1 MSLKNYL
8 LLPMFLMLG
17 QLFGQVP
24 PIIETEKLMSLGS
37 RSGYRIEFLRTK
49 PGYVEDCWVDF
60 FKGELQVKPKYD
72 KKKKEYCA
80 ADVRASFLKADTPVD
95 FYSKAEESGTSKE
108 DADFILWIDMN
119 ADQFLS
125 KNSNPDASKEAEAM
139 LLRFAKFVRMAQ
151 VTDQLKIEDKKLR
164 EDEGDLKKLQ
174 REKDGLLKDIEGW
187 KKKIAKAEDELKA
200 NELAQQKK
208 TSDIEMQT
216 KAVQNVQA
224 KLSEIE
230 KSK

>member
-8 LLPMFLMLG
+8 LLPMFLMIG

-37 RSGYRIEFLRTK
+37 RSAYRIEFLRAK

-60 FKGELQVKPKYD
+60 FKQELQVKPKYD

-80 ADVRASFLKADTPVD
+80 ADVRASFLKADVPVD

-108 DADFILWIDMN
+108 DSDFILWIDLN
-119 ADQFLS
+119 SDEFVS
-125 KNSNPDASKEAEAM
+125 KKENPDAAKEAEAM

-151 VTDQLKIEDKKLR
+151 VKDQLKIEDKKLR
-164 EDEGDLKKLQ
+164 DDEGDLKKLQ
-174 REKDGLLKDIEGW
+174 REKESLEKDIDTW
-187 KKKIAKAEDELKA
+187 KKKIAKAEDELKINA
-200 NELAQQKK
+200 LAQQKK
-208 TSDIEMQT
+208 TTDIEVQT

-224 KLSEIE
+224 KLIEIE